1 MLELCFYQMM
11 QDIEGASEMRQR
23 KNWQWVQLEVIFK
36 VKLPSITSL
45 TNTSPFAV
53 FSEAE
58 FKCAQES
65 RKQSWQCVAY
75 LWKKPCIVNATRFLQ
90 SMAFEAQPQ
99 KRRKILGRLGTVAR
113 VSDFVIGTVYI
124 PTYWDAVTAGVT
136 AMTAVLDGDEV
147 QVVDVM
153 RMVVFS
159 MAGKPALQIWY

>member
-1 MLELCFYQMM
+1 
-11 QDIEGASEMRQR
+11 
-23 KNWQWVQLEVIFK
+23 
-36 VKLPSITSL
+36 
-45 TNTSPFAV
+45 
-53 FSEAE
+53 
-58 FKCAQES
+58 
-65 RKQSWQCVAY
+65 
-75 LWKKPCIVNATRFLQ
+75 
-90 SMAFEAQPQ
+90 MAFEAQPQ